1 MLLPQ
6 INFKGSV
13 DIFLDLEYKKN
24 PKIGD
29 AYAVTTLHNDLY
41 IYMEDDHGHVGWQ
54 HVPNQF
60 EDMFDKPEDCKRCVY
75 HNTSKYDRP
84 CCKCRRVNDYF
95 IPMIE
100 KTEEET

>member
-1 MLLPQ
+1 MLPQ

-13 DIFLDLEYKKN
+13 DIFLDLASITC

-29 AYAVTTLHNDLY
+29 TYTVKSLDNDLY
-41 IYMEDDHGHVGWQ
+41 IYMENENGDVGWTYA
-54 HVPNQF
+54 PKQF
-60 EDMFDKPEDCKRCVY
+60 EDMFDKPEDCKKCVY